1 MSQYPRWAELL
12 SKFLIKVLKSPN
24 FLSGMIFGFS
34 GIAFAAANI
43 ILAGV
48 QTVEEYAIFSLV
60 IAVLTLFSGIGLFG
74 ADGIVNRHT
83 VAPDA
88 RMFGRVISTGLLAAV
103 AAAALLS
110 ANYGV
115 GAQIASLV
123 VLAILAQTTIYF
135 VSAYF
140 QSRHDFRLSLFTF
153 NSSNYVLLAVA
164 LVARFS
170 VWENAVVP
178 LAVTTALLVLI
189 AMFCVV
195 QVTGKYRD
203 VRTDYRYSWREAMA
217 YISITGSAAVMIQ
230 LERLLTPELLDLK
243 DLATLGV
250 VLAIVAPPFRLLQIS
265 LGYVLLPKLRAT
277 RSSARI
283 KSMIKREIGLAL
295 ALLVPS
301 WILVWYLVPLADAY
315 FFGDKYPLSGEL
327 IFSAIFAGTAKAL
340 SGIARASVA
349 ALVSARQ
356 LEVMGVVGWIGV
368 AVSIAAASY
377 GAAAFGLTGIVYGV
391 SAGWIIRLIVSVV
404 LVRRCLVDAPQVASA
419 ES

>member
-1 MSQYPRWAELL
+1 
-12 SKFLIKVLKSPN
+12 
-24 FLSGMIFGFS
+24 
-34 GIAFAAANI
+34 
-43 ILAGV
+43 
-48 QTVEEYAIFSLV
+48 
-60 IAVLTLFSGIGLFG
+60 
-74 ADGIVNRHT
+74 
-83 VAPDA
+83 
-88 RMFGRVISTGLLAAV
+88 
-103 AAAALLS
+103 
-110 ANYGV
+110 
-115 GAQIASLV
+115 
-123 VLAILAQTTIYF
+123 
-135 VSAYF
+135 
-140 QSRHDFRLSLFTF
+140 
-153 NSSNYVLLAVA
+153 
-164 LVARFS
+164 
-170 VWENAVVP
+170 
-178 LAVTTALLVLI
+178 
-189 AMFCVV
+189 
-195 QVTGKYRD
+195 
-203 VRTDYRYSWREAMA
+203 MA